1 MRFRSWLG
9 RPFVVGAAIALLAF
23 GCAVAALSRY
33 GMTYDSPALFY
44 SGDRTLFW
52 LGHRDVPKAL
62 DLRGSNPPG
71 FTTIFTASPAPGDPV
86 SYPAFASLTAAI
98 TARLFPGLEPVDG
111 HHLGLVLLHA
121 LALWGYCGLGRGPIE
136 GSSGRCEVV
145 GERRLPAPL
154 GLRALV
160 HKFTAARSR
169 VRGAM

>member
-121 LALWGYCGLGRGPIE
+121 LALWGYCVFACRLLGRGAGIARP
-136 GSSGRCEVV
+136 S
-145 GERRLPAPL
+145 
-154 GLRALV
+154 
-160 HKFTAARSR
+160 RSR
-169 VRGAM
+169 CSHRRSAMCSKSFMANPKWAMGHP